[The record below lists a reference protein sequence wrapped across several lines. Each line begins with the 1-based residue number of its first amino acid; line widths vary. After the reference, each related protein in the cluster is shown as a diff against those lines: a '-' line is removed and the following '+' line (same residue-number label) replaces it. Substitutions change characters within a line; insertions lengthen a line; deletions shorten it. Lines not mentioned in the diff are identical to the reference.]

1 MSFTN
6 EQFQALLRKPAIARR
21 NPAGGE
27 AQSPVPER
35 PVRHEPLGQEEGK
48 DGDTGRYAVRIV
60 SRRGRLL
67 DPDNLCPKYFI
78 DGLRY
83 AGFIPDDRPDVIGLA
98 VSQEKTAQKEEQA
111 TIIEIE
117 RIA

>member
-1 MSFTN
+1 MRLSSEEYN
-6 EQFQALLRKPAIARR
+6 EVLSRKAIARR
-21 NPAGGE
+21 NPVGGE

-83 AGFIPDDRPDVIGLA
+83 AGFIPDDRSDVIGLA
-98 VSQEKTAQKEEQA
+98 VSQEKTTQKEEQA

-117 RIA
+117 RIS